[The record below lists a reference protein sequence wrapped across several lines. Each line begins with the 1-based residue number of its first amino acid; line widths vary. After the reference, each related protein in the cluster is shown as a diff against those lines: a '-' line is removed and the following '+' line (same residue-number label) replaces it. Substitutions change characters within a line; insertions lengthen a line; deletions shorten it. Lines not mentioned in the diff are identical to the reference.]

1 MAEIPVLSLF
11 SGVAGLD
18 LGVRIALPG
27 TRSIGYVEINVEAAE
42 VLGARIKEGSIDDA
56 PIYTD
61 VRSFPSELYRGRVA
75 GIMAGFPCPDYSVA
89 GKRAGIV
96 GKHGQLWDY
105 TAAVIRDVGPD
116 WVFLENVPGIY
127 VPHGGDVGAVLPAGL
142 WFVLGDLA
150 ALGFDAEWICLRAS
164 DVGASH
170 GRARWFCLAYRKGGR
185 LGELRKSSRGDGLS
199 DGSDAEP
206 GNATGNDERREPIA
220 AMHGERITAGG
231 SGGGILGTGSV
242 VDPSRHERP
251 GSHREAGTG
260 RGVCGASDELDNSTG
275 ARCFDRESGSSAP
288 PRDETRLREP
298 DGRCDAMDDAE
309 LSERWSLSERGSSG
323 VEGIDGGRQAPG
335 RAGVTDK
342 ALADT
347 EHPERWPEH
356 EEYGNAHGRNGSGRI
371 GVDVGH
377 SDQPGLQGRQQRGHS
392 ADERAVGAA
401 GDPELA
407 DADCGVRQSIT
418 GSGEGCEGDG
428 GEAPCGGSIRKGMR
442 GSVDSK
448 RPSGDGYAELPLFA
462 PGPGDPRWP
471 AIIADFPWLAP
482 AISEEEI
489 ESILR
494 RMADGSAFGV
504 DIEGRTDRLRAV
516 GNGVCPLQAA
526 AAFTVL
532 ARKAGLI

>member
-185 LGELRKSSRGDGLS
+185 LGELRKSSGGYGLTDRSRAELVYTNSASGEALNDFTSGRETPRGS
-199 DGSDAEP
+199 YPSGSMADP
-206 GNATGNDERREPIA
+206 SWHER
-220 AMHGERITAGG
+220 
-231 SGGGILGTGSV
+231 TGSHGQAG
-242 VDPSRHERP
+242 SR
-251 GSHREAGTG
+251 
-260 RGVCGASDELDNSTG
+260 RGVCETGDGVADASDRLIQMQGRGSERRDG
-275 ARCFDRESGSSAP
+275 AGSGSAI
-288 PRDETRLREP
+288 L
-298 DGRCDAMDDAE
+298 ADAE
-309 LSERWSLSERGSSG
+309 HPKRW
-323 VEGIDGGRQAPG
+323 
-335 RAGVTDK
+335 
-342 ALADT
+342 T
-347 EHPERWPEH
+347 EHEI
-356 EEYGNAHGRNGSGRI
+356 NAEPHGRNGSGRI

-401 GDPELA
+401 GDSELA